1 MHGLVG
7 DGRRV
12 VSRRDCY
19 TCTIMRDETGS
30 LATIEVIA
38 TEGDGDI
45 RVTRATGTRLSQVA
59 EPLRRLLA
67 GSGVN
72 GRAWT
77 GSHPLELDGRTGA
90 HAELLLAAVRPLRRP
105 DRLAEVAD
113 AIAAMGAEEASYWHA
128 KSLRRGGLRALRIL
142 LTEGTR

>member
-1 MHGLVG
+1 M
-7 DGRRV
+7 
-12 VSRRDCY
+12 SRRDRY
-19 TCTIMRDETGS
+19 TCTITRDGTGS
-30 LATIEVIA
+30 LAAIEVVA
-38 TEGDGDI
+38 TEGDGDV

-67 GSGVN
+67 TGGVN

-77 GSHPLELDGRTGA
+77 GSKPLELDGRTGA

-105 DRLAEVAD
+105 DRLADIAD
-113 AIAAMGAEEASYWHA
+113 AIAVMGAEEASYWHA

-142 LTEGTR
+142 LTEGAR

>member
-1 MHGLVG
+1 M
-7 DGRRV
+7 
-12 VSRRDCY
+12 SRRDRY
-19 TCTIMRDETGS
+19 TCTITRDEAGS
-30 LATIEVIA
+30 VAEVEVVA
-38 TEGDGDI
+38 SDGDGAVRI
-45 RVTRATGTRLSQVA
+45 TRATGTRLSQVA

-67 GSGVN
+67 GGGVN

-77 GSHPLELDGRTGA
+77 GSKPLELDGRIGA

-113 AIAAMGAEEASYWHA
+113 AIAAMGPEEASYWHA

-142 LTEGTR
+142 LTEGVR

>member
-1 MHGLVG
+1 M
-7 DGRRV
+7 
-12 VSRRDCY
+12 SRRDCY
-19 TCTIMRDETGS
+19 TCTIKRDEAGS
-30 LATIEVIA
+30 LATIELVA
-38 TEGDGDI
+38 TEGDGDV

-67 GSGVN
+67 NGGIN
-72 GRAWT
+72 GRSWT
-77 GSHPLELDGRTGA
+77 GSKPLDLDARTGA

-105 DRLAEVAD
+105 DRLGEVAD

-142 LTEGTR
+142 LTEGAR